1 MKRKAALS
9 LPSSMLEKFDKIP
22 MTRSGAISQA
32 LLNAGRDPALLS
44 RAFQL
49 RMSTDEEQND
59 ARICYSRDTK
69 HEQKIEKLSR
79 LTRLSGEEVVRLC
92 MEAYIYGL

>member
-49 RMSTDEEQND
+49 RMSTGQEQND
-59 ARICYSRDTK
+59 ARICYTRDTK
-69 HEQKIEKLSR
+69 HDGTLEKLSAM
-79 LTRLSGEEVVRLC
+79 TRLPGEQVGRLC